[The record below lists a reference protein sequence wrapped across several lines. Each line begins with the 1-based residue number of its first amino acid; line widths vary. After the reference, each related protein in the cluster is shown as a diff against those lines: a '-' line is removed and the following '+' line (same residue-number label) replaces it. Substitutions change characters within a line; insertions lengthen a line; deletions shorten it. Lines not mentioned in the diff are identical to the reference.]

1 MSLQAGRIPELHG
14 VADGTEYSALM
25 RVAFDCAAV
34 PPQSTGPAGLFKEGL
49 LAAAHLQ
56 RLTADTFVLTQCG

>member
-1 MSLQAGRIPELHG
+1 MVRL
-14 VADGTEYSALM
+14 TEQSSTLM